1 MINIDEY
8 TRKIKY
14 YYKLT
19 KEKKID
25 SYMILAGF
33 AGVLLGLVC
42 GIDIIN
48 KIFAWFILFGVV
60 IKLYD
65 FSEEI
70 ERSIIPYDF
79 NRLLPP
85 PPSKD

>member
-1 MINIDEY
+1 MLKNNKYIN
-8 TRKIKY
+8 KIKY
-14 YYKLT
+14 YYKLA

-25 SYMILAGF
+25 SYMILAGA

-42 GIDIIN
+42 SIPIIN

-70 ERSIIPYDF
+70 ERNIVPYDF

-85 PPSKD
+85 PKK

>member
-1 MINIDEY
+1 MLKNNKYIN
-8 TRKIKY
+8 KIKY
-14 YYKLT
+14 YYKLA

-25 SYMILAGF
+25 SYMILAGA

-42 GIDIIN
+42 SIPIIN

-65 FSEEI
+65 FQ
-70 ERSIIPYDF
+70 
-79 NRLLPP
+79 
-85 PPSKD
+85 KK

>member
-1 MINIDEY
+1 MLKNNKYIN
-8 TRKIKY
+8 KIKY
-14 YYKLT
+14 YYKLA

-25 SYMILAGF
+25 SYMILAGA

-42 GIDIIN
+42 SLPIIN

-70 ERSIIPYDF
+70 ERNIVPYDF

-85 PPSKD
+85 PKK

>member
-1 MINIDEY
+1 MLKNNKYIN
-8 TRKIKY
+8 KIKY

-19 KEKKID
+19 KQKKID
-25 SYMILAGF
+25 SYMILAGLI
-33 AGVLLGLVC
+33 GVLLGLVC
-42 GIDIIN
+42 SIPIIN

-70 ERSIIPYDF
+70 ERNIVPYDF

-85 PPSKD
+85 PEKK

>member
-1 MINIDEY
+1 MLKNNKYIN
-8 TRKIKY
+8 KIKY
-14 YYKLT
+14 YYKLA

-25 SYMILAGF
+25 SYMILAGA

-42 GIDIIN
+42 SLPIIN

-70 ERSIIPYDF
+70 EKNIVPYDF

-85 PPSKD
+85 PKK

>member
-1 MINIDEY
+1 MLKNNKYIN
-8 TRKIKY
+8 KIKY
-14 YYKLT
+14 YYKLA

-25 SYMILAGF
+25 SYMILAGA

-42 GIDIIN
+42 SIPIIN

-70 ERSIIPYDF
+70 EKNIVPYDF

-85 PPSKD
+85 PKK

>member
-1 MINIDEY
+1 MLKNNKYIN
-8 TRKIKY
+8 KIKY

-19 KEKKID
+19 KQKKID
-25 SYMILAGF
+25 SYMILAGLT
-33 AGVLLGLVC
+33 GVLLGLVC
-42 GIDIIN
+42 SIPIIN

-70 ERSIIPYDF
+70 ERNIVPYDF

-85 PPSKD
+85 PEKK